1 LDAFLKH
8 WNAAERKRAIIA
20 ELQTQGVIWD
30 ELENKVGKELAALL
44 DKYVEQGVESL
55 EDMDALKVEPI
66 NQLGSPRQI
75 MQAFGGR
82 AKYDEALQVLEQQL
96 YS

>member
-1 LDAFLKH
+1 
-8 WNAAERKRAIIA
+8 
-20 ELQTQGVIWD
+20 
-30 ELENKVGKELAALL
+30 LL

-55 EDMDALKVEPI
+55 EDLDALKVEPI